1 VYSSY
6 NIFLKI
12 VISKPDLYDLDFS
25 DTEIIYYMV
34 VVMMSKLHEVYVLA
48 VASNDLDKECAD
60 FKAVS

>member
-1 VYSSY
+1 M
-6 NIFLKI
+6 
-12 VISKPDLYDLDFS
+12 ISRSELYVLYFS
-25 DTEIIYYMV
+25 DTEIIYYME